1 MSTTPQEAFRA
12 AAMSDVA
19 SAYLDALRALGANLV
34 IVAHVLALYFGI
46 KGIPFGSLGVTIFFL
61 LSGFLIMRSML
72 ARGARSG
79 PQLPGFLAD
88 RAARI
93 LTPYVPALLVIV
105 LANLLFIEGSYTK
118 DGTNVGVLAF
128 LGNLLLLQD
137 HSVFQFLELGGLV
150 LPWRIRPYNSA
161 EPFWTVAIEMWI
173 YVAAGLF
180 FFCLLGR
187 ERLARPWS
195 IVLALVSVPV
205 VVWNAAAG
213 GGKSLTLIW
222 IVGAL
227 AGALFHRWRALGYRN
242 ASLVSLTL
250 VGFGLVALV
259 GRAGK
264 VGFSPYDFQTATL
277 LGIALF
283 GVLAYLLT
291 VAKSMPRVKA
301 TFERLASYSY
311 SLYLLHNTVLI
322 VVLET
327 VPIAD
332 VRFKAIV
339 AVALAHVCS
348 YLLYLGFERHY
359 RAVAAWLRPRFEA
372 VLRTTSERVGD
383 ALAASTSRSATVT
396 NLTMRKPE
404 TSS

>member
-1 MSTTPQEAFRA
+1 MSTSPREIARVA
-12 AAMSDVA
+12 PMSDAA
-19 SAYLDALRALGANLV
+19 SAYLDALRALGANFV

-46 KGIPFGSLGVTIFFL
+46 KSLPFGSLGVTIFFL
-61 LSGFLIMRSML
+61 LSGFLIMQSML
-72 ARGARSG
+72 SRAARPGAH
-79 PQLPGFLAD
+79 LPGFLAD
-88 RAARI
+88 RTARI

-105 LANLLFIEGSYTK
+105 LANVLFIDSSYSK
-118 DGTNVGVLAF
+118 DGTNVGLLAF

-137 HSVFQFLELGGLV
+137 HSAFQFLDLAGIE

-180 FFCLLGR
+180 FFCALKHEQL
-187 ERLARPWS
+187 ERRWLIA
-195 IVLALVSVPV
+195 LALVSVPV

-227 AGALFHRWRALGYRN
+227 VGLLFHRWRENGYANARIVAPTLIAFGSIALI
-242 ASLVSLTL
+242 
-250 VGFGLVALV
+250 

-277 LGIALF
+277 IGISLF

-291 VAKSMPRVKA
+291 IVKPAPRFKRA
-301 TFERLASYSY
+301 IEHLASYSY

-322 VVLET
+322 VVLEAL
-327 VPIAD
+327 PIAD
-332 VRFKAIV
+332 LRVRAAV
-339 AVALAHVCS
+339 AVILAHVCS

-359 RAVAAWLRPRFEA
+359 RTVATWLRPRFES
-372 VLRTTSERVGD
+372 VLRTTPQTSDPPSTVGET
-383 ALAASTSRSATVT
+383 STPVADFA
-396 NLTMRKPE
+396 MRKP
-404 TSS
+404 